1 MKKLVFCLAIFLIF
15 FGAATVQAQW
25 DDLGGDGDEY
35 CSCGYQFASAC
46 CGCGMAKPIRG
57 YDCVN
62 TCAPDGCCCSSQC
75 TWEDWG
81 ACAPTSNAAC
91 QCAPPPPYCGDNSC
105 NNGETCSTCPRD
117 CGSCSGGGGGG
128 FKTDPPT
135 PTNTCSGD
143 RGCNA
148 LANCGVNGWDN
159 ADGTC
164 PAGQVYC
171 KEKGEWT
178 YGNCCDDQNWGPP
191 GWSSCWDAA
200 RNGWTDGNGND
211 AYTYGAYAAAR
222 GECGSC
228 TPNCP
233 STGPFCGAPDGCG
246 GTCPSTDKGA
256 PPAPAFTTPS
266 ASNQVIRT
274 STDSRFTISWNAATK
289 AEYYGV
295 QVYAS
300 HSPFTAPSGG
310 TLIADSNLTS
320 RSLVLTASHRYYAAR
335 IRALNNTCGNEYG
348 AWSSFV
354 YFQAAVP
361 VTGQVFYDPTGSAHY
376 TGLPG
381 TLCTGSMVR
390 LPTEAGTV
398 SVTGSNQVG
407 SYSDATSFTATGEFL
422 SPYQLRLPHATYSS
436 AGKNRVGISLSN
448 PNWACTCPAGCNYNF
463 TLLAPQSNVN
473 FYVSPTADAWWQVE
487 GGPIAAFAEVG
498 RAISSIVPEFC
509 IPPACSPYLIVN
521 QNDEDSEGY
530 ALTGGGSVSNTSNLD
545 ESGHNWVARMR
556 SAPERRQD
564 YQHFKILA
572 LLPTNPNSDFGSG
585 LITSLDK
592 PDKGQD
598 MVNGDQARAYFHQG
612 EAVIDSPW
620 QIDSDE
626 KLVVMIDGDISIED
640 PITVDTG
647 GFFMLVAS
655 GNITFDAS
663 LGTDDLNSPDAQVE
677 GVFVADGILKVE
689 STETGGD
696 KRFIGEGTF
705 VGWSGVKLER
715 DYDDGAGRR
724 ALNNLSA
731 VEYFRYRPDFI
742 TAAPEEFM
750 RSRYSWQQVNP

>member
-1 MKKLVFCLAIFLIF
+1 
-15 FGAATVQAQW
+15 
-25 DDLGGDGDEY
+25 
-35 CSCGYQFASAC
+35 
-46 CGCGMAKPIRG
+46 
-57 YDCVN
+57 
-62 TCAPDGCCCSSQC
+62 
-75 TWEDWG
+75 
-81 ACAPTSNAAC
+81 
-91 QCAPPPPYCGDNSC
+91 PPP
-105 NNGETCSTCPRD
+105 
-117 CGSCSGGGGGG
+117 
-128 FKTDPPT
+128 

-164 PAGQVYC
+164 PAGQVCC

-376 TGLPG
+376 
-381 TLCTGSMVR
+381 
-390 LPTEAGTV
+390 
-398 SVTGSNQVG
+398 
-407 SYSDATSFTATGEFL
+407 
-422 SPYQLRLPHATYSS
+422 
-436 AGKNRVGISLSN
+436 
-448 PNWACTCPAGCNYNF
+448 
-463 TLLAPQSNVN
+463 
-473 FYVSPTADAWWQVE
+473 
-487 GGPIAAFAEVG
+487 
-498 RAISSIVPEFC
+498 
-509 IPPACSPYLIVN
+509 
-521 QNDEDSEGY
+521 
-530 ALTGGGSVSNTSNLD
+530 
-545 ESGHNWVARMR
+545 
-556 SAPERRQD
+556 
-564 YQHFKILA
+564 
-572 LLPTNPNSDFGSG
+572 
-585 LITSLDK
+585 
-592 PDKGQD
+592 
-598 MVNGDQARAYFHQG
+598 
-612 EAVIDSPW
+612 
-620 QIDSDE
+620 
-626 KLVVMIDGDISIED
+626 
-640 PITVDTG
+640 
-647 GFFMLVAS
+647 
-655 GNITFDAS
+655 
-663 LGTDDLNSPDAQVE
+663 
-677 GVFVADGILKVE
+677 
-689 STETGGD
+689 
-696 KRFIGEGTF
+696 
-705 VGWSGVKLER
+705 
-715 DYDDGAGRR
+715 
-724 ALNNLSA
+724 
-731 VEYFRYRPDFI
+731 
-742 TAAPEEFM
+742 
-750 RSRYSWQQVNP
+750 